1 MWAVLLFAAH
11 LLDERDKVIAGMVF
25 TDRVVDITY
34 QEILPTIVDQ
44 INNSNIFTARLL
56 TQPKSW
62 AGVTMNVP
70 IETANSTTGGSFSG
84 MDTFSTAA
92 TNNTR
97 LLTFYVAA
105 TEYSVVVPGIER
117 DINANTEK
125 QVLKLLATRMDEAK
139 ISMAVNIGT
148 QFYGV
153 GVGKDFD
160 GLGLIVDDGTNSS
173 SYGGLTRST
182 NTFINADVTAVTS
195 GIITLDYLSS
205 EFDNVSAAGST
216 SESPTIGLTTKAI
229 WTYVEGLIQPMVS
242 ARYETVGVRGYDR
255 IDGKLPPG
263 MSVPPGDERLQGFA
277 GFNALSYRGRP
288 LVADDTCTAQ
298 TFFWLNEHYLAFYRV
313 ISPQLK
319 SIASS
324 VEVTEGFYKDVPFP
338 SAFQFREMMS
348 PVNQY
353 GEVGLLLLIGNVL
366 CKQPRRNGKLTGIT
380 SN

>member
-1 MWAVLLFAAH
+1 M
-11 LLDERDKVIAGMVF
+11 AGMVF

-34 QEILPTIVDQ
+34 QEILPTMVDQ
-44 INNSNIFTARLL
+44 INNSNIFTARMLS
-56 TQPKSW
+56 QPKTWS
-62 AGVTMNVP
+62 GVTMNVP

-105 TEYSVVVPGIER
+105 YEQSVVVPGIER
-117 DINANTEK
+117 DINANNEK

-139 ISMAVNIGT
+139 ISMSVGIGT
-148 QFYGV
+148 TFYGY
-153 GVGKDFD
+153 GNGKDFD
-160 GLGLIVDDGTNSS
+160 GLGNIVDNGTLAPT
-173 SYGGLTRST
+173 YGGLSRATYPFLDGDS
-182 NTFINADVTAVTS
+182 TAVTS

-216 SESPTIGLTTKAI
+216 SESPTMGLTTKAI
-229 WTYVEGLIQPMVS
+229 WTYIEGLIQPMVS

-263 MSVPPGDERLQGFA
+263 MSVPAGDERLQGFA
-277 GFNALSYRGRP
+277 GFNALTYRGRP

-298 TFFWLNEHYLAFYRV
+298 TFFWLNEHYLGFYRV

-319 SIASS
+319 QIASR

-338 SAFQFREMMS
+338 SAFQFRDMMS

-353 GEVGLLLLIGNVL
+353 GEVGLLMLIGNII
-366 CKQPRRNGKLTGIT
+366 CKQPRRNGKLTGVT